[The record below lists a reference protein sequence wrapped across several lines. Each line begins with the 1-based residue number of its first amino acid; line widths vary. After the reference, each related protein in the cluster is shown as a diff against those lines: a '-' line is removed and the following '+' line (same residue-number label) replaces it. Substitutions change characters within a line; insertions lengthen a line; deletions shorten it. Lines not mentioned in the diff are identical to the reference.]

1 MGRCVVSCTPAIYNR
16 PCCESAEML
25 VVVFSAESRYNCAS
39 GSYCEVN
46 LGDLVVALLLASIP
60 ELALV
65 LDEFSKNT

>member
-1 MGRCVVSCTPAIYNR
+1 M
-16 PCCESAEML
+16 
-25 VVVFSAESRYNCAS
+25 VVFSAESRYNCAS